1 MGSFRRPPR
10 LDFHP
15 RPGTGRSS
23 VDGRQRRR
31 GLAEAR
37 PLLNRHRGHGEAD
50 VEIVGKQITGDDT
63 DDGAD
68 PPAAGEEQAR
78 TQGPSSVADGIVL
91 ALEADERQR
100 RRLVGQEVRE
110 PQAPPGREGT
120 KRRCERGAVQH
131 EARIDQ
137 QGRPD
142 HERPR
147 RALIEQAQQAE
158 LGGSGEDCSG
168 RRDAEPVGHPALGD
182 CDAVDQAERQCGQAE
197 GNRRSC
203 AATDRS
209 IVPGVD
215 HSSTRPRWA
224 IGTCSTIERSTIVVR
239 TLTTESI
246 GLISR
251 SRIEFSSPVLATRIF
266 NR

>member
-1 MGSFRRPPR
+1 MP
-10 LDFHP
+10 
-15 RPGTGRSS
+15 
-23 VDGRQRRR
+23 
-31 GLAEAR
+31 
-37 PLLNRHRGHGEAD
+37 
-50 VEIVGKQITGDDT
+50 
-63 DDGAD
+63 
-68 PPAAGEEQAR
+68 
-78 TQGPSSVADGIVL
+78 SVA
-91 ALEADERQR
+91 A
-100 RRLVGQEVRE
+100 RLVATS
-110 PQAPPGREGT
+110 PFHAPCATTLGHSDFDRWVSTPT
-120 KRRCERGAVQH
+120 NKVNPAIQH
-131 EARIDQ
+131 EALIDQ

-203 AATDRS
+203 AATECS

-215 HSSTRPRWA
+215 HSSRRPRWA

-251 SRIEFSSPVLATRIF
+251 SRTEFSSRVSATRIF